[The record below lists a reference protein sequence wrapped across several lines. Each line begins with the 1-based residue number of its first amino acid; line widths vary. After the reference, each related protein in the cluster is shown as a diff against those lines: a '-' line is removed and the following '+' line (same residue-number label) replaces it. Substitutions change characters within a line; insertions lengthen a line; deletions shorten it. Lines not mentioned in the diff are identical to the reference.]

1 MVASECD
8 RGETDLSRP
17 GADDE
22 DLFVELTK
30 DEAEAPEPP
39 VDMAPEDWL
48 SFLLFWALSGIVFL
62 QFFSRYVLNDSIA
75 WTEEIARYVLM
86 ALTFTGSAMAARRGT
101 HIAVEF
107 LPNMLPAPAR
117 RWVHLG
123 AAGIAI
129 AFYAISVWLCWQVA
143 EAMRFQPMVVIDWP
157 LAYVYWAILVG
168 LVLTTIRAT
177 IAAIQRFRA
186 GEPEQPPDPSAGG
199 VHI

>member
-1 MVASECD
+1 
-8 RGETDLSRP
+8 LSKP
-17 GADDE
+17 GADE
-22 DLFVELTK
+22 EELFVELTRE
-30 DEAEAPEPP
+30 EAAQPDPP

-48 SFLLFWALSGIVFL
+48 SFLLFWALAGVVFL

-75 WTEEIARYVLM
+75 WTEEIARYMLM
-86 ALTFTGSAMAARRGT
+86 ALAFAGSAMAARRGT

-107 LPNMLPAPAR
+107 LPNALPVGLR

-123 AAGIAI
+123 AALVAV

-157 LAYVYWAILVG
+157 LAYVYWAILAG
-168 LVLTTIRAT
+168 LVLTTLRAAQAGIR
-177 IAAIQRFRA
+177 RFRE
-186 GEPEQPPDPSAGG
+186 GEPETPPDPSAG

>member
-1 MVASECD
+1 MHTP
-8 RGETDLSRP
+8 RQ
-17 GADDE
+17 DDE
-22 DLFVELTK
+22 ELFAELTRE
-30 DEAEAPEPP
+30 EAEAPDPP

-48 SFLLFWALSGIVFL
+48 SFLLFWGLAGIVFL

-107 LPNMLPAPAR
+107 LPNALPPGPR
-117 RWVHLG
+117 RVMHL
-123 AAGIAI
+123 AAALIAV
-129 AFYAISVWLCWQVA
+129 AFYAICVWLCWQVA
-143 EAMRFQPMVVIDWP
+143 EAMRFQPMVVVDWP

-168 LVLTTIRAT
+168 LALTTIRAA
-177 IAAIQRFRA
+177 IAAIRRFRA